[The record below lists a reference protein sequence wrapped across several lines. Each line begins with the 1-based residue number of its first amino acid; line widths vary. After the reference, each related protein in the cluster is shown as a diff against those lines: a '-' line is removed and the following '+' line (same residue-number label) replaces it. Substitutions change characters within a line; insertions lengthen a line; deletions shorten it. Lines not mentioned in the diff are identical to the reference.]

1 MCKSLE
7 LIEQM
12 GNIVTEMH
20 SHIKEL
26 REKQYDINLMRT
38 DIQHQLENEVVD
50 TTSAYNLA
58 KAYHMLSKERRVIAD
73 EIELIQET
81 ITRATNGFG
90 NTNYYYENKVKEYE
104 YYKGRRENG
113 KEAYNPRKLD
123 LEGNVLKQ
131 VKEYLKQ
138 GN

>member
-1 MCKSLE
+1 
-7 LIEQM
+7 M

-38 DIQHQLENEVVD
+38 DIQHQLENETVD

-58 KAYHMLSKERRVIAD
+58 KAYHILSKERRVIAD

-81 ITRATNGFG
+81 ITRAANGFG
-90 NTNYYYENKVKEYE
+90 NTNYYMKIRLRSMNTIKVDVKTE
-104 YYKGRRENG
+104 
-113 KEAYNPRKLD
+113 RKHTTL
-123 LEGNVLKQ
+123 VS
-131 VKEYLKQ
+131 
-138 GN
+138 

>member
-38 DIQHQLENEVVD
+38 DIQHQLENETVD
-50 TTSAYNLA
+50 PTSAYNLA
-58 KAYHMLSKERRVIAD
+58 KAYHILSKERRVIAD

-81 ITRATNGFG
+81 ILER
-90 NTNYYYENKVKEYE
+90 
-104 YYKGRRENG
+104 
-113 KEAYNPRKLD
+113 LMD
-123 LEGNVLKQ
+123 LEIPTTTMKIKLRSMNTIKVD
-131 VKEYLKQ
+131 VKTERKHITLVS
-138 GN
+138 